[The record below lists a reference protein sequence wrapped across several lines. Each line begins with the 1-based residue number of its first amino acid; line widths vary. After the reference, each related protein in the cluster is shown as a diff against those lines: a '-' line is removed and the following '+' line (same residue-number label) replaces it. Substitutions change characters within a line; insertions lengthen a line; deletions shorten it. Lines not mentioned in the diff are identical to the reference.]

1 MRQRSI
7 GKSLVCGVASSLLLS
22 ALAGCGLG
30 VLLSKPWIRN
40 ANDNNVVFFGDSIFA
55 LSGEIQAR
63 LHSLNG
69 GRTFRNYTTSGAELL
84 GGAIAPSVEQQIATA
99 NADNPNSTVVVM
111 NGGGNDILIP
121 AVALDPYDCLT
132 QWYEFGRL
140 SSSCKSFIDDIYV
153 DGVDLLNGLHAD
165 GVTQVI
171 YLGYYY
177 TKNGLL
183 LVDDLEEAVDYGDVR
198 LSQACTNSIV
208 NCTFIDPRSTIRDS
222 DITGDGVHP
231 NATGSRKLADLIWP
245 VLQTKL

>member
-1 MRQRSI
+1 MRQHSVAR
-7 GKSLVCGVASSLLLS
+7 GFRFGVASALLL
-22 ALAGCGLG
+22 AMLTGCGLG

-40 ANDNNVVFFGDSIFA
+40 ANNNKVVFFGDSIFA

-69 GRTFRNYTTSGAELL
+69 NKTFRNYTTSGAELL
-84 GGAIAPSVEQQIATA
+84 GGVIAPSVEQQIDTA

-111 NGGGNDILIP
+111 NGGGNDILLP

-165 GVTQVI
+165 GITDVI

-183 LVDDLEEAVDYGDVR
+183 LVDDLEEAIVYGDAK
-198 LSQACTNSIV
+198 LSLACTNSVV

-222 DITGDGVHP
+222 DITVDGVHP

-245 VLQTKL
+245 VLRTKL

>member
-7 GKSLVCGVASSLLLS
+7 GKSLVCGVVSSLLLS

-121 AVALDPYDCLT
+121 AVALDPYD
-132 QWYEFGRL
+132 
-140 SSSCKSFIDDIYV
+140 
-153 DGVDLLNGLHAD
+153 
-165 GVTQVI
+165 
-171 YLGYYY
+171 
-177 TKNGLL
+177 
-183 LVDDLEEAVDYGDVR
+183 
-198 LSQACTNSIV
+198 
-208 NCTFIDPRSTIRDS
+208 
-222 DITGDGVHP
+222 
-231 NATGSRKLADLIWP
+231 
-245 VLQTKL
+245 

>member
-1 MRQRSI
+1 MGGGAMRQRSI
-7 GKSLVCGVASSLLLS
+7 GTTLRLGMGSTLVLALLT
-22 ALAGCGLG
+22 GCGLG

-40 ANDNNVVFFGDSIFA
+40 ANDNEVVFFGDSIFA

-69 GRTFRNYTTSGAELL
+69 GRTFRNYTTSGAELI
-84 GGAIAPSVEQQIATA
+84 GGAIAPSVAQQIGIA

-121 AVALDPYDCLT
+121 AVAFGPYDCLT

-140 SSSCKSFIDDIYV
+140 SSRCKAYIDDIYV
-153 DGVDLLNGLHAD
+153 DCVDLLNGLQAD
-165 GVTQVI
+165 GVTHVV

-183 LVDDLEEAVDYGDVR
+183 WVDDLHEAVDYGDMR
-198 LSQACTNSIV
+198 LSQACTNAV
-208 NCTFIDPRSTIRDS
+208 
-222 DITGDGVHP
+222 
-231 NATGSRKLADLIWP
+231 
-245 VLQTKL
+245 